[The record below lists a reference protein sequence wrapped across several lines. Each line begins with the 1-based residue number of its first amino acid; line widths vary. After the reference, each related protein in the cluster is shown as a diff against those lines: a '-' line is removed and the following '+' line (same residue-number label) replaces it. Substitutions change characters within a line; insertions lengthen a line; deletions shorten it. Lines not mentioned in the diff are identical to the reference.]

1 MKITVFFFLCK
12 ASAGPGDR
20 SQTLPRDDA
29 RASIDRVL
37 ADVGI
42 APVDAVLKSVAAG
55 TFAKNPYR
63 FYMIMLKRKKKRP
76 KLCAC

>member
-1 MKITVFFFLCK
+1 M
-12 ASAGPGDR
+12 
-20 SQTLPRDDA
+20 LPRDDA

-55 TFAKNPYR
+55 TFK
-63 FYMIMLKRKKKRP
+63 LK
-76 KLCAC
+76 LGAF